1 MTHGSKRN
9 ITESCRNLSVGS
21 SSIGTTGGEAGLVCI
36 FWLLLVLLVGLLHFV
51 RPKATIEAS
60 LSRLMVA
67 TQQVGENMT

>member
-1 MTHGSKRN
+1 MTCGSKRN
-9 ITESCRNLSVGS
+9 ITEWRRNLSVGVS
-21 SSIGTTGGEAGLVCI
+21 STDTTGGEVGLVFI

-67 TQQVGENMT
+67 T